1 MKECNTSEEYNT
13 SISLTVNSQVKII
26 YDLPFKNQSEY
37 ATKYSRLLLLEIF
50 KKRYY
55 LSMGLSM
62 NFYASLAKD
71 NLAISK
77 QGGNINVMHYSD
89 REKTIR

>member
-1 MKECNTSEEYNT
+1 
-13 SISLTVNSQVKII
+13 
-26 YDLPFKNQSEY
+26 
-37 ATKYSRLLLLEIF
+37 
-50 KKRYY
+50 
-55 LSMGLSM
+55 M